1 MLTNVVDNVQDETVV
16 THSVG
21 GAGLGWVLLAY
32 RVPREPSTPRIAIW
46 RRLKKLGVAQVVDGL
61 VALPEDARTREAL
74 EWVADE
80 VLEAGGTATVWHA
93 KLGSKA
99 AERNLIARMAT
110 ARTQEYEA
118 LTAKASTALAAPAP
132 SQPEGMRRLR
142 LLRRELRTIQRRDFF
157 PPPARHETQ
166 TALKALAE
174 RYTQPGPSA
183 TTKVGA
189 P

>member
-1 MLTNVVDNVQDETVV
+1 MV
-16 THSVG
+16 TDMV
-21 GAGLGWVLLAY
+21 AGSGLLWVLLAY

-74 EWVADE
+74 EWVAEE
-80 VLEAGGTATVWHA
+80 VLEAGGTATVWQA
-93 KLGSKA
+93 RLGSRA
-99 AERNLIARMAT
+99 VERDLIARMA
-110 ARTQEYEA
+110 ANRAEEYQA

-132 SQPEGMRRLR
+132 TRPEGMRRLR

-157 PPPARHETQ
+157 PPPARHDAQ
-166 TALKALAE
+166 AALKALAE